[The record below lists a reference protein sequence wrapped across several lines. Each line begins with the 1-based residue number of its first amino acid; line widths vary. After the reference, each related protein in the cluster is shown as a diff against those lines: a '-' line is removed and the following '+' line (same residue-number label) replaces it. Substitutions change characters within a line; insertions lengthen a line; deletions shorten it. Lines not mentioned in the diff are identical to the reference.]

1 MNLTLRPS
9 LGAQLCRAVSACALA
24 LLVVACQTNE
34 KKGETHTAPLSPAP
48 ASGAA
53 NAQPA
58 AQNGP
63 ATITKAGEPGAV
75 TQLTLD
81 PAASKLE
88 IVAAKI
94 TRSHDG
100 SFKQFTGTATFAGDV
115 LQAASFDV
123 DTASLQTDT
132 EKLTA
137 HVKTKDFLD
146 VEKFPKASFKSTSIV
161 AKPAGSA
168 THEITGELTLH
179 GVTQE
184 IKFPAT
190 IDLTPDTVTGRAEVA
205 INRQKFGVAYP
216 GMPDDLIKDEVVLK
230 PTFVFLRKKS

>member
-1 MNLTLRPS
+1 
-9 LGAQLCRAVSACALA
+9 
-24 LLVVACQTNE
+24 
-34 KKGETHTAPLSPAP
+34 
-48 ASGAA
+48 
-53 NAQPA
+53 
-58 AQNGP
+58 
-63 ATITKAGEPGAV
+63 
-75 TQLTLD
+75 
-81 PAASKLE
+81 
-88 IVAAKI
+88 VAAKI

>member
-1 MNLTLRPS
+1 M
-9 LGAQLCRAVSACALA
+9 LGIHRRGVASVCALA
-24 LLVVACQTNE
+24 LLVAACQTNE
-34 KKGETHTAPLSPAP
+34 KKAETQAAALSPAP

-63 ATITKAGEPGAV
+63 ATITKGGEPGAL

-100 SFKQFTGTATFAGDV
+100 SFKQFTGTATFAGDL
-115 LQAASFDV
+115 LQAVSFDV

-137 HVKTKDFLD
+137 HIKTKDFLD

-184 IKFPAT
+184 LKFPAI